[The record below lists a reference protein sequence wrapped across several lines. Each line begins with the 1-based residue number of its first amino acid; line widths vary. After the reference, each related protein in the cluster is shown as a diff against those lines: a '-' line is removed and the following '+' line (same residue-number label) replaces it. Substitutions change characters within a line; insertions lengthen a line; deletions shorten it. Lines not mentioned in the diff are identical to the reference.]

1 MGNRLK
7 RFWGRWK
14 RFAHALGDF
23 QARIFLTI
31 IYAVLVLPFGLVV
44 RFFSD
49 SLKTKRRPTAWL
61 DYPPVSTG
69 LEEARRQG

>member
-1 MGNRLK
+1 MGAFK

-14 RFAHALGDF
+14 CLARALGDF

-44 RFFSD
+44 RLFSD
-49 SLKTKRRPTAWL
+49 ALKTKRRPTAWL
-61 DYPPVSTG
+61 DYPPISTD
-69 LEEARRQG
+69 LEKARRQG